1 MKKLQPQYALHVS
14 YAEANRLRHLL
25 LAEDVE
31 VLSKKDVRTL
41 LSILDDVYP
50 APIRA
55 HSSLVAPIFAGIGI
69 GFAIVLI
76 VALFW

>member
-1 MKKLQPQYALHVS
+1 MKKLQSQHALHVS

-31 VLSKKDVRTL
+31 ILGKKDVRTL
-41 LSILDDVYP
+41 LLILNDVYP

-55 HSSLVAPIFAGIGI
+55 QSSLVAPIFAGIGI
-69 GFAIVLI
+69 GIIIVL
-76 VALFW
+76 AMAMFL